1 MNQEC
6 LDLYD
11 DYCFY
16 LECTSGISSNYIFVK
31 IRGAQIGTPL
41 DKPSV
46 YSLFR
51 RIKRKTGI
59 DVHPHLFRSTYGSIL
74 YGKTNDIE
82 FVREALGHASVQ
94 TTIDAYIE
102 MNDEEVLTQW
112 NKVKD
117 SFLEENNS
125 DGQ

>member
-1 MNQEC
+1 MN
-6 LDLYD
+6 
-11 DYCFY
+11 
-16 LECTSGISSNYIFVK
+16 IN
-31 IRGAQIGTPL
+31 
-41 DKPSV
+41 
-46 YSLFR
+46 
-51 RIKRKTGI
+51 
-59 DVHPHLFRSTYGSIL
+59 
-74 YGKTNDIE
+74 NDIE